1 MNRIN
6 EVIKMYETKEI
17 SIFNTHTKYI
27 EQEFVGSAKD
37 VLEKY
42 GSEYVITV
50 EENEKGIDI
59 FY

>member
-6 EVIKMYETKEI
+6 EIITMDETKEI

-27 EQEFVGSAKD
+27 TQEFIGCAKD

-42 GSEYVITV
+42 GSEYVVTV
-50 EENEKGIDI
+50 EENEKGIDVFI
-59 FY
+59 

>member
-6 EVIKMYETKEI
+6 EIITMDETKEI

-27 EQEFVGSAKD
+27 TQEFIGNAKD
-37 VLEKY
+37 MLEKY
-42 GSEYVITV
+42 GSEYVVIV

>member
-1 MNRIN
+1 MTRIN
-6 EVIKMYETKEI
+6 EIITMDETKEI

-27 EQEFVGSAKD
+27 MQEFIGNAKD
-37 VLEKY
+37 VLERY
-42 GSEYVITV
+42 GSEYVVTV

>member
-6 EVIKMYETKEI
+6 EIITMDETKEI
-17 SIFNTHTKYI
+17 SIFNTHTRYI
-27 EQEFVGSAKD
+27 TQEFTGNAKD